1 MVAAQSFVLAAP
13 RAVQDLPCKHP
24 NSFTVAQRIPR
35 AEGYGACLKSHML
48 SDKCFKLFFMPNHSK
63 KARLGIVVAK
73 RNIPKA
79 VDRNKTKRE
88 IRELFRIHQLKDY
101 GLDLVVM
108 TRNGGR
114 LDMDGLNNLFNR
126 VAIRCAG
133 F

>member
-1 MVAAQSFVLAAP
+1 M
-13 RAVQDLPCKHP
+13 
-24 NSFTVAQRIPR
+24 
-35 AEGYGACLKSHML
+35 
-48 SDKCFKLFFMPNHSK
+48 
-63 KARLGIVVAK
+63 GIVVAK